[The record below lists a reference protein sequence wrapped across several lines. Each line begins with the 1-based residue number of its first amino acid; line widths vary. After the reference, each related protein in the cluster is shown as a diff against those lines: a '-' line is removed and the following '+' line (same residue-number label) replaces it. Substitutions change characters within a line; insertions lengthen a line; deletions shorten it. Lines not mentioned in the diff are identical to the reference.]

1 MYLWPHPDDADLLSQ
16 SYQTLAWSLIP
27 SATCHYSCGFSL
39 FSVPCIPCSEH
50 RSLSLQSCILPQLHW
65 CLPVIHLTFLLI
77 SFALLCAHSSSYCL
91 SFMVSDHDDFLASF
105 WLSRSCTH
113 LPKSQSWLNPA
124 LPTSHLQ
131 L

>member
-1 MYLWPHPDDADLLSQ
+1 MYLWPHPDDADMLSQ
-16 SYQTLAWSLIP
+16 SYQTLAWSLIA
-27 SATCHYSCGFSL
+27 SATCYCSCGFSM

-50 RSLSLQSCILPQLHW
+50 HSLSFQSCILPPW
-65 CLPVIHLTFLLI
+65 SPSSTGT
-77 SFALLCAHSSSYCL
+77 FALLCAHFSSFCL
-91 SFMVSDHDDFLASF
+91 SFMVSDHDDFLASL

-124 LPTSHLQ
+124 LPSPHLQ